1 MCQAHEEPILV
12 GMQAIHANHD
22 HGGPAAQNA
31 GRTDGRP
38 APESADLTQDGLA
51 VQTAGLT
58 KRFGERLAVDG
69 VSLAVPRGTAYGFLG
84 HNGAGKTTLIRML
97 LGLTRASA
105 GSARVL
111 GLPVPAQRA
120 QALAR
125 VGAIVEEPSFYPH
138 LTGRENLRIAAAV
151 RGPETRARIDGVLD
165 RVGLDKR
172 ADDRVGTYS
181 LGMRQRLGVA
191 RCLLSDPELLILDE
205 PMNGLDPGG
214 MLDMRRMIRTLVEE
228 EGRTVFISSHLLD
241 EIEKTC
247 DVAAIIDR
255 GRVIAQGP
263 IDELVADGAGEL
275 VLECDDAERALA
287 LLAAEPTVRELRR
300 DHGGLRMKL
309 RTPEQAGEIN
319 ARLVDAGVVVTRLE
333 PVRHSLEERFLE
345 MTTRLEVAA

>member
-1 MCQAHEEPILV
+1 MTNT
-12 GMQAIHANHD
+12 HANRDHD
-22 HGGPAAQNA
+22 GP
-31 GRTDGRP
+31 
-38 APESADLTQDGLA
+38 A

-58 KRFGERLAVDG
+58 KRFGQRTAVDD
-69 VSLAVPRGTAYGFLG
+69 VSLTVPRGTAYGFLG

-105 GSARVL
+105 GNASVL
-111 GLPVPAQRA
+111 GLPVPARRS

-138 LTGRENLRIAAAV
+138 LTGRENLRVAAAV
-151 RGPETRARIDGVLD
+151 RDPETRARIDQVLH

-172 ADDRVGTYS
+172 ADDRVRTYS

-214 MLDMRRMIRTLVEE
+214 MLDMRQMIRALVEE
-228 EGRTVFISSHLLD
+228 EGRTVFVSSHLLD
-241 EIEKTC
+241 EVEKTC
-247 DVAAIIDR
+247 DVAAIIDG

-263 IDELVADGAGEL
+263 IEELVAGGSGEL
-275 VLECDDAERALA
+275 VIECDDAQRAA
-287 LLAAEPTVRELRR
+287 GLLAGDPVLRELRIE
-300 DHGGLRMKL
+300 HGALRMRL
-309 RTPEQAGEIN
+309 LAPEQAGEIN
-319 ARLVDAGVVVTRLE
+319 ARLVGAGVVVTRLE

>member
-38 APESADLTQDGLA
+38 APESADLTQDRLA

-58 KRFGERLAVDG
+58 KRFGERHAVDG

-138 LTGRENLRIAAAV
+138 LTGRENLRIAAAI
-151 RGPETRARIDGVLD
+151 RGPETRAAD
-165 RVGLDKR
+165 RRGAGPGR
-172 ADDRVGTYS
+172 S
-181 LGMRQRLGVA
+181 RQARRTTGWGRTRWACASGSGVA

-205 PMNGLDPGG
+205 PMNGLDPAECSTCGG
-214 MLDMRRMIRTLVEE
+214 
-228 EGRTVFISSHLLD
+228 
-241 EIEKTC
+241 
-247 DVAAIIDR
+247 
-255 GRVIAQGP
+255 
-263 IDELVADGAGEL
+263 
-275 VLECDDAERALA
+275 
-287 LLAAEPTVRELRR
+287 
-300 DHGGLRMKL
+300 
-309 RTPEQAGEIN
+309 
-319 ARLVDAGVVVTRLE
+319 
-333 PVRHSLEERFLE
+333 
-345 MTTRLEVAA
+345 

>member
-1 MCQAHEEPILV
+1 M
-12 GMQAIHANHD
+12 
-22 HGGPAAQNA
+22 
-31 GRTDGRP
+31 
-38 APESADLTQDGLA
+38 
-51 VQTAGLT
+51 QTAGLT
-58 KRFGERLAVDG
+58 KRFGQRTAVDG
-69 VSLAVPRGTAYGFLG
+69 VSLTVPRGTAYGFLG

-105 GSARVL
+105 GNASVL
-111 GLPVPAQRA
+111 GLPVPARRS

-151 RGPETRARIDGVLD
+151 RGPDTRVRIDEVLH

-172 ADDRVGTYS
+172 AGDRVGTYS

-214 MLDMRRMIRTLVEE
+214 MLDVRRMIRELVEE
-228 EGRTVFISSHLLD
+228 EGRTVFVSSHLLD
-241 EIEKTC
+241 EVEKTC
-247 DVAAIIDR
+247 DVAAIIDG

-263 IDELVADGAGEL
+263 IEELVAGGSGEL
-275 VLECDDAERALA
+275 VIECDDALRAA
-287 LLAAEPTVRELRR
+287 ELLAAESTVHDLRIE
-300 DHGGLRMKL
+300 HGALRMRL
-309 RTPEQAGEIN
+309 LAPEQAGDIN
-319 ARLVDAGVVVTRLE
+319 ARLVTAGVSVTRLE

>member
-1 MCQAHEEPILV
+1 LAC
-12 GMQAIHANHD
+12 MQITHANQD
-22 HGGPAAQNA
+22 HRG
-31 GRTDGRP
+31 T
-38 APESADLTQDGLA
+38 A
-51 VQTAGLT
+51 VETEGLT
-58 KRFGERLAVDG
+58 KRFGERTAVAD
-69 VSLAVPRGTAYGFLG
+69 VSLVVPRGVAYGFLG

-105 GSARVL
+105 GRASVL

-120 QALAR
+120 RALAR

-138 LTGRENLRIAAAV
+138 LSGYENLKVAAAI
-151 RGPETRARIDGVLD
+151 RGPETRARIEGALE

-172 ADDRVGTYS
+172 SRDRVGTYS

-214 MLDMRRMIRTLVEE
+214 MLDMRRMIRALVEE

-247 DVAAIIDR
+247 DAAAIIDG
-255 GRVIAQGP
+255 GRVIAEGP
-263 IDELVADGAGEL
+263 IEELVADDAGEL
-275 VLECDDAERALA
+275 IVECDDAARALA
-287 LLAAEPTVRELRR
+287 LLAGEPRVRDLRPE
-300 DHGGLRMKL
+300 HGGLRMKL
-309 RTPEQAGEIN
+309 VGAEQAGEIN
-319 ARLVDAGVVVTRLE
+319 AQLVRAGVVVTRLE
-333 PVRHSLEERFLE
+333 PVRHTLEERFLE

>member
-1 MCQAHEEPILV
+1 
-12 GMQAIHANHD
+12 MQPIHANQCHD
-22 HGGPAAQNA
+22 GPALEIA
-31 GRTDGRP
+31 
-38 APESADLTQDGLA
+38 E
-51 VQTAGLT
+51 LT
-58 KRFGERLAVDG
+58 KRFGERVAVDA
-69 VSLAVPRGTAYGFLG
+69 VSLSVPRGTAYGFLG

-97 LGLTRASA
+97 LGLTHIDG
-105 GSARVL
+105 GSATVR

-120 QALAR
+120 QALSR

-138 LTGRENLRIAAAV
+138 LTGRENLKIAAAV
-151 RGPETRARIDGVLD
+151 RGPEARSRIDGALD
-165 RVGLDKR
+165 RVGLAHR
-172 ADDRVGTYS
+172 ADDRVETYS

-214 MLDMRRMIRTLVEE
+214 MLDMRRMIRALVEE

-247 DVAAIIDR
+247 DLAAIIDG

-263 IDELVADGAGEL
+263 IEELVAGGSGEL
-275 VLECDDAERALA
+275 IVECDDAERALA
-287 LLAAEPTVRELRR
+287 LLAGESRVRDLRR
-300 DHGGLRMKL
+300 EHGALRMKL
-309 RTPEQAGEIN
+309 LGPEQAGEIN
-319 ARLVDAGVVVTRLE
+319 ARLVQAGVVVSRLE

>member
-1 MCQAHEEPILV
+1 
-12 GMQAIHANHD
+12 MQAIHANQHHD
-22 HGGPAAQNA
+22 GPAL
-31 GRTDGRP
+31 
-38 APESADLTQDGLA
+38 EI
-51 VQTAGLT
+51 AGLT
-58 KRFGERLAVDG
+58 KRFGERVAVDA
-69 VSLAVPRGTAYGFLG
+69 VSLSVPRGTAYGFLG

-97 LGLTRASA
+97 LGLTRSDE
-105 GSARVL
+105 GSANVL
-111 GLPVPAQRA
+111 GLPVPAQRS

-138 LTGRENLRIAAAV
+138 LTGRENLKIAAAV
-151 RGPETRARIDGVLD
+151 RGPEARSRVDGALQ
-165 RVGLDKR
+165 RVGLAGR

-181 LGMRQRLGVA
+181 MGMRQRLGVA

-214 MLDMRRMIRTLVEE
+214 MLDMRRMIRALVEE

-247 DVAAIIDR
+247 DLAAIIDG

-263 IDELVADGAGEL
+263 IEELVAGGSGEL
-275 VLECDDAERALA
+275 IVECDDAERALA
-287 LLAAEPTVRELRR
+287 LLAGESRVRDLRRIADGELRMNLL
-300 DHGGLRMKL
+300 G
-309 RTPEQAGEIN
+309 PEQAGEIN
-319 ARLVDAGVVVTRLE
+319 ARLVQAGVVVTRLE

>member
-1 MCQAHEEPILV
+1 
-12 GMQAIHANHD
+12 
-22 HGGPAAQNA
+22 
-31 GRTDGRP
+31 
-38 APESADLTQDGLA
+38 

-58 KRFGERLAVDG
+58 KRFGQRTAVDG
-69 VSLAVPRGTAYGFLG
+69 VSLTVPRGTAYGFLG

-105 GSARVL
+105 GSASLL
-111 GLPVPAQRA
+111 GLRVPAERA

-138 LTGRENLRIAAAV
+138 LTGRENLKVAAAV
-151 RGPETRARIDGVLD
+151 RGPETRARIDEVLH

-172 ADDRVGTYS
+172 AGDRVGTYS

-214 MLDMRRMIRTLVEE
+214 MLDVRRMIRELVEE
-228 EGRTVFISSHLLD
+228 EGRTVFVSSHLLD
-241 EIEKTC
+241 EVEKTC
-247 DVAAIIDR
+247 DVAAIIDG

-263 IDELVADGAGEL
+263 IEELVAGGSGEL
-275 VLECDDAERALA
+275 VIECDDALRAA
-287 LLAAEPTVRELRR
+287 ELLAAESTVHDLRIE
-300 DHGGLRMKL
+300 HGALRMRL
-309 RTPEQAGEIN
+309 LAPEQAGDIN
-319 ARLVDAGVVVTRLE
+319 ARLVTAGVSVTRLE